1 MEIVL
6 SVTMTVTEGCDII
19 HFYIVQC
26 MKNILFEKENE
37 MTGQTDEKSEK

>member
-6 SVTMTVTEGCDII
+6 SVTVTVTKGCAII
-19 HFYIVQC
+19 YIYTVQC
-26 MKNILFEKENE
+26 MKSILFEKEHE